1 MTTLTPIQQAPLVHH
16 KRKETVEHCEALITE
31 KMLREAFGIPSH
43 AKIFI
48 GIPGG
53 GNWSNTD
60 LPISDSVCEGIQVY
74 WKEEY

>member
-1 MTTLTPIQQAPLVHH
+1 MTTPTPIQQAPLVHH

-31 KMLREAFGIPSH
+31 KMLREAFGIPPH

-53 GNWSNTD
+53 GN
-60 LPISDSVCEGIQVY
+60 
-74 WKEEY
+74 

>member
-1 MTTLTPIQQAPLVHH
+1 MTTPTPIQQAPLVHH

-31 KMLREAFGIPSH
+31 KMLREAFGIPAH

-60 LPISDSVCEGIQVY
+60 MAISDSVCEGIQVY